1 MSTETTT
8 AVPAA
13 QTAPSAAQNEQ
24 AKPAPAAPPVDATDW
39 KAIAEQAQKEAKAN
53 ERAAQKNADALAAIN
68 KRIEDPTFI
77 TDLLQK
83 RLGVPATED
92 PTKVMETLRAEKTTL
107 AQSAAAQSRTIK
119 ALALKVALAE
129 HAQDATDPADLAL
142 FLRSDDLEVDES
154 GSLVKVDT
162 LKERLAALR
171 TSKGYLFSK
180 ATQDNLR
187 GPPLPTAAPQ
197 VDKSPPAPPANKDAT
212 PVANTKGVFDTF
224 NDWRAGLLRPPA

>member
-1 MSTETTT
+1 VSTETTQT
-8 AVPAA
+8 VPAA
-13 QTAPSAAQNEQ
+13 QTAPAPAQNEH
-24 AKPAPAAPPVDATDW
+24 AKPAPAAPPVDTTDW
-39 KAIAEQAQKEAKAN
+39 RAIAEQAQKEAKAN

-92 PTKVMETLRAEKTTL
+92 PSKVMETLRAEKTTL
-107 AQSAAAQSRTIK
+107 AQSAAVQSRTIK

-142 FLRSDDLEVDES
+142 FLKADDLEVDES
-154 GSLVKVDT
+154 GSLLKVDT

-180 ATQDNLR
+180 AT
-187 GPPLPTAAPQ
+187 
-197 VDKSPPAPPANKDAT
+197 PANKDST
-212 PVANTKGVFDTF
+212 PAVSNTKGVF
-224 NDWRAGLLRPPA
+224 NDWRNALLGRA